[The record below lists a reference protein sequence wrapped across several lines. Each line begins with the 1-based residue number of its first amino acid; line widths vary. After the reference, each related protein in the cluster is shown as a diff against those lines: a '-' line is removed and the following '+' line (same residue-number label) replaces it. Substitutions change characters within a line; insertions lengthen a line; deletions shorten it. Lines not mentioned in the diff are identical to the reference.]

1 VAKETAGT
9 ADTLRKPVRKTKSLK
24 LKSRAVCGGV
34 RSRNQKFK
42 SFEFYAGEDVCKLV
56 SSTCSCFGWI
66 EFIKFEFLA
75 VFMMEISKRIEHLTD
90 NIDSACARVG
100 RDPGE
105 VKLVVVTKS
114 VTIDAVKEVIRLGLT
129 DLGENRVQQLRRVS
143 AQIAEFLE
151 EAGEGSALP
160 EKVNWHMIG
169 HLQRNKVRHVL
180 PIASLIHSV
189 DTLRLAEEINASA
202 AKLNLRPEVLLQVN
216 TSNEPQK
223 YGVPV
228 GAAIHLAE
236 QIETLPNLKLIG
248 LMTMAPLTHNKDV
261 VRACFVRARE
271 LFIEMRGEKIVSKE
285 FTELSMGMSSDYE
298 VAIEEGATILRI
310 GSAIFAG

>member
-1 VAKETAGT
+1 MTKISQRTELVKET
-9 ADTLRKPVRKTKSLK
+9 
-24 LKSRAVCGGV
+24 
-34 RSRNQKFK
+34 
-42 SFEFYAGEDVCKLV
+42 
-56 SSTCSCFGWI
+56 
-66 EFIKFEFLA
+66 
-75 VFMMEISKRIEHLTD
+75 IS
-90 NIDSACARVG
+90 SACARVG
-100 RDPGE
+100 RDVSE
-105 VKLVVVTKS
+105 IKLVVVTKS
-114 VTIDAVKEVIRLGLT
+114 ATIGAIKEVIHLGFD
-129 DLGENRVQQLRRVS
+129 DLGENRVQQLKKVS

-151 EAGEGSALP
+151 KENDNSALP

-169 HLQRNKVRHVL
+169 HLQRNKVRQVL

-202 AKLNLRPEVLLQVN
+202 AKLKLCTKILLQIN

-228 GAAIHLAE
+228 GAATHLAE

-261 VRACFVRARE
+261 IRACFVRARE
-271 LFIEMRGEKIVSKE
+271 LFVELRDEKIVGPQ

-298 VAIEEGATILRI
+298 VAVEEGATILRI